1 VPAGPYDHLMG
12 LRERFDLV
20 RSRDLTLG
28 TLLER
33 FAAVY
38 GTTRLVEEAGD
49 GLSLTHLEADDLVAR
64 LATGIGEQI
73 ARGDRVVVA
82 TPNGYMLLLLA
93 LAVGRA
99 GGVAV
104 PVNPQ
109 MSRDE
114 IDHVIADSEATLVIG
129 DPAEVERSHPTPAA
143 DVDPNEV
150 AVLFYTSGTTG
161 RPKGAQLTH
170 ASLVGA
176 AGAGAAALPLGWM
189 RHECVTGMPVAH
201 VAGFSLLIQM
211 AALGIP
217 VHLLTKFRPD
227 EALDAIEARR
237 ATIFMGVPA
246 MYRMMLEAGAE
257 QRDLSS
263 VRVWVS
269 GADVM
274 PPDLARRYQRM
285 GAIGTVPVLGRP
297 LGLAAFVD
305 GYGMVELGG
314 GVAVRVHLPGM
325 PLPGDGVVRPMRGHK
340 LRVVDESGAEVQHG
354 EIGELVVR
362 GPGMMRGYH
371 GKADESREA
380 FDREGWLRT
389 GDLARRRRFGVVEFA
404 GRSKDVVKHGGYS
417 VFAVEVENVLR
428 DHPDVV
434 DAALV
439 GLPDEQKGEI
449 PAAVVQRA
457 AGSSL
462 GAEELGAWAREHL
475 STYKVPRRIT
485 FVDELPR
492 TGTHK
497 VRKGELRRLFDR

>member
-1 VPAGPYDHLMG
+1 MG
-12 LRERFDLV
+12 LRERLDLV
-20 RSRDLTLG
+20 RARDLTLG

-33 FAAVY
+33 LAAVH
-38 GTTRLVEEAGD
+38 GTTRLVEEAGG
-49 GLSLTHLEADDLVAR
+49 GLSLTYDEAADRVAR
-64 LATGIGEQI
+64 LTGGIGEQI
-73 ARGDRVVVA
+73 EPGDRVVVA
-82 TPNGYMLLLLA
+82 TSNGYMLLLLA

-109 MSRDE
+109 MSDDE
-114 IDHVIADSEATLVIG
+114 IGHVIADSQATLVIR
-129 DPAEVERSHPTPAA
+129 DPAEVERPHPAPAA
-143 DVDPNEV
+143 AVDPNDV

-161 RPKGAQLTH
+161 KPKGAQLTH
-170 ASLVGA
+170 ASLLGAVGA
-176 AGAGAAALPLGWM
+176 SAAAVPLAWM
-189 RHECVTGMPVAH
+189 RNECVTGLPVAH
-201 VAGFSLLIQM
+201 VAGFSVLLEM
-211 AALGIP
+211 AALGVP
-217 VHLLTKFRPD
+217 VLLLTRFRPD
-227 EALDAIEARR
+227 DALDAIETRR

-257 QRDLSS
+257 QRDLTS

-285 GAIGTVPVLGRP
+285 GATATLPVVGRP
-297 LGLAAFVD
+297 VGLAAVVD

-314 GVAVRVHLPGM
+314 GVAVRVHLPGV
-325 PLPGDGVVRPMRGHK
+325 PLPGDGVVRPMRGHELK
-340 LRVVDESGAEVQHG
+340 VVDDRGAEVPRG
-354 EIGELVVR
+354 EVGELVVR
-362 GPGMMRGYH
+362 GPGVMRGYH
-371 GKADESREA
+371 GKADATRETITP
-380 FDREGWLRT
+380 DGWLRT

-428 DHPDVV
+428 SHRDVV

-439 GLPDEQKGEI
+439 GLADERKGEI

-457 AGSSL
+457 VGSTL
-462 GAEELGAWAREHL
+462 GADELIAWAREHL
-475 STYKVPRRIT
+475 SAYKVPQQIT

-497 VRKGELRRLFDR
+497 VRKGDLGRLFDR